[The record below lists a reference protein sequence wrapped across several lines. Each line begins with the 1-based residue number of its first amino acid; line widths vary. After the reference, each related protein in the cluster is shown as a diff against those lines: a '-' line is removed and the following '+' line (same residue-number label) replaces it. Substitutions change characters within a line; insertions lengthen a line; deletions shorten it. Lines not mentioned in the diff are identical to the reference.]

1 MIHILISPI
10 RSVIHEI
17 PDSDAWYILCFSARR
32 ELEPSPNARAFYFL
46 DTTEESNPHR
56 FKPIHAELIYE
67 FFRSI
72 PDGADLFVCCDAGES
87 RSAAIAAALKVA
99 QGESD
104 AEIWNSPEYH
114 PKPLVYRTCRETFF
128 DPGI

>member
-10 RSVIHEI
+10 RSVIREI

-32 ELEPSPNARAFYFL
+32 ELEPSPHVRAFYFL

-104 AEIWNSPEYH
+104 VEIWNSPEYH
-114 PKPLVYRTCRETFF
+114 PNPLVYRTCRETFF
-128 DPGI
+128 DPAI

>member
-1 MIHILISPI
+1 MVYFYDVVAIAIQA
-10 RSVIHEI
+10 EFI
-17 PDSDAWYILCFSARR
+17 PQLKQ
-32 ELEPSPNARAFYFL
+32 RAFFRM
-46 DTTEESNPHR
+46 SCNPHR

-114 PKPLVYRTCRETFF
+114 PNPLVYRTCRETFF

>member
-46 DTTEESNPHR
+46 DTTEET
-56 FKPIHAELIYE
+56 
-67 FFRSI
+67 
-72 PDGADLFVCCDAGES
+72 
-87 RSAAIAAALKVA
+87 LKVA

-114 PKPLVYRTCRETFF
+114 PNPLVYRTCRETFF